1 MPPIRPILDF
11 LYSTPLVTIEALQV
25 LHRVN
30 MTSGT
35 SRGNLKLI
43 LRIQRD
49 NCKSGGKEASD
60 FALSAVLGSF
70 QRRGLLAHRVIQIS
84 RTGTWS
90 QEVNIEFDWDA
101 ANADGGDGSG
111 SMILR
116 LIFDQIR
123 GLDAELVVAIR

>member
-1 MPPIRPILDF
+1 MPPMHPILDF
-11 LYSTPLVTIEALQV
+11 LYSTPLVTIEDLQV
-25 LHRVN
+25 LHKVDK
-30 MTSGT
+30 TSGM
-35 SRGNLKLI
+35 SLGNLKLI

-49 NCKSGGKEASD
+49 NCKSGGKESSVI
-60 FALSAVLGSF
+60 ALSAVLGSF

-90 QEVNIEFDWDA
+90 QEVNLGFDWDA

-116 LIFDQIR
+116 LVFDQIR